1 MINKNTV
8 AIAIMIKSF
17 LDGLFGLILGQ
28 AEDKARYVSE
38 EHLTTGRKGRSTTL
52 KIRYAVTTILKEHQ
66 YAKIGKTVQPAKR
79 FQKTDYRPYETMYLV
94 YKTSS
99 DEYIRHYESYFI
111 RAFADQ
117 LDNKHENST
126 GRLAMVDGM
135 NYLYVVVA
143 N

>member
-1 MINKNTV
+1 M
-8 AIAIMIKSF
+8 AKSF
-17 LDGLFGLILGQ
+17 LDDLFDLILGQ
-28 AEDKARYVSE
+28 AEDKARTVCEDY
-38 EHLTTGRKGRSTTL
+38 LTTGRPGRSTTL
-52 KIRYAVTTILKEHQ
+52 KIRHSVKSILEKHR

-79 FQKTDYRPYETMYLV
+79 FQATDYRDYETMYLV

-99 DEYIRHYESYFI
+99 DHFICHYESYFI

-126 GRLAMVDGM
+126 GRLAQINGM

-143 N
+143 G

>member
-1 MINKNTV
+1 MPTKKTI
-8 AIAIMIKSF
+8 

-28 AEDKARYVSE
+28 AEDKARSVSDE
-38 EHLTTGRKGRSTTL
+38 YLVTGRRGRSTTL
-52 KIRYAVTTILKEHQ
+52 KIRHSVEAILEKHR

-79 FQKTDYRPYETMYLV
+79 LQATDYRDYQTMYLV

-99 DEYIRHYESYFI
+99 DAFICHYESYFI
-111 RAFADQ
+111 RAFAKR

-126 GRLAMVDGM
+126 GRLAMVEDM

-143 N
+143 D